1 MRRWRRST
9 PWTGA
14 RSTAGIKII
23 LPEAAL
29 IAVESVVLV
38 QYFKKKEK

>member
-1 MRRWRRST
+1 MRKWRRST
-9 PWTGA
+9 PWTGT
-14 RSTAGIKII
+14 RSTTGIRFI